1 MKIST
6 KGRYGTRALVELA
19 LRDTNEPVLLRDIAK
34 KQDISLAYLE
44 HVISPLIAGGILRS
58 TKGPKGGISLNKK
71 PAEIKL
77 SDVIR
82 LLEGSVAPADCVDNP
97 TVCERADS
105 CATRDIWC
113 ELKQALDRILN
124 STSIQDLADR
134 QGNRDVCCDDIELGI
149 ELNR

>member
-6 KGRYGTRALVELA
+6 KGRYGTRALLELST
-19 LRDTNEPVLLRDIAK
+19 RDSNEPMLLRNIAK

-71 PAEIKL
+71 PSDIKL

-82 LLEGSVAPADCVDNP
+82 LLEGSVAPTDTWTIRTFAIAP
-97 TVCERADS
+97 IPA
-105 CATRDIWC
+105 
-113 ELKQALDRILN
+113 
-124 STSIQDLADR
+124 
-134 QGNRDVCCDDIELGI
+134 
-149 ELNR
+149 

>member
-6 KGRYGTRALVELA
+6 KGRYGTRALLELA
-19 LRDTNEPVLLRDIAK
+19 MRDTNEPMLLRNIAK

-58 TKGPKGGISLNKK
+58 TKGPKGGISLNRK
-71 PAEIKL
+71 PSDIKL

-97 TVCERADS
+97 DICDRAET
-105 CATRDIWC
+105 CVARDIWC
-113 ELKQALDRILN
+113 EMKKVMDSILD
-124 STSIQDLADR
+124 STTIQDLVDR
-134 QGNRDVCCDDIELGI
+134 QEGKASSEQSELDAV
-149 ELNR
+149 LD

>member
-6 KGRYGTRALVELA
+6 KGRYGTRALIELA
-19 LRDTNEPVLLRDIAK
+19 MRESNEPMLLRNIAK

-71 PAEIKL
+71 PEDIKL

-97 TVCERADS
+97 DICDRADT
-105 CATRDIWC
+105 CVTRDVWC
-113 ELKQALDRILN
+113 EMKIAMDRILN
-124 STSIQDLADR
+124 STTLQNMVDR
-134 QGNRDVCCDDIELGI
+134 QVEKGPVETVDLEKILD
-149 ELNR
+149 

>member
-19 LRDTNEPVLLRDIAK
+19 MRDTNEPMLLRNIAK
-34 KQDISLAYLE
+34 QQDISLAYLE

-71 PAEIKL
+71 PEDIKL

-97 TVCERADS
+97 EVCDRAET
-105 CATRDIWC
+105 CAARDIWC
-113 ELKQALDRILN
+113 ELKHALDTILD
-124 STSIQDLADR
+124 STTIRDLVDR
-134 QGNRDVCCDDIELGI
+134 QTGKEASGKDINLEAIL
-149 ELNR
+149 EE

>member
-19 LRDTNEPVLLRDIAK
+19 MRNSNEPMLLRNIAK
-34 KQDISLAYLE
+34 QQDISLAYLE

-71 PAEIKL
+71 PEDIKL

-97 TVCERADS
+97 DVCERAES
-105 CATRDIWC
+105 CAARDIWC
-113 ELKQALDRILN
+113 ELKQALENILS
-124 STSIQDLADR
+124 STSIKDLVDR
-134 QGNRDVCCDDIELGI
+134 QGDKPCSVDESIEAVL
-149 ELNR
+149 E

>member
-19 LRDTNEPVLLRDIAK
+19 MRDSNEPMLLRNIAA

-58 TKGPKGGISLNKK
+58 TKGPKGGISLNRK
-71 PAEIKL
+71 PEDIKL

-82 LLEGSVAPADCVDNP
+82 LLEGSVAPSDCVDNP
-97 TVCERADS
+97 EVCDRADT
-105 CATRDIWC
+105 CAARDIWC
-113 ELKQALDRILN
+113 ELKSALENILS
-124 STSIQDLADR
+124 STTIQDLVDR
-134 QGNRDVCCDDIELGI
+134 QGDKPCSIDESLDSVLE
-149 ELNR
+149 

>member
-6 KGRYGTRALVELA
+6 KGRYGTRALIELA
-19 LRDTNEPVLLRDIAK
+19 MREGSEPMLLRKIAE

-71 PAEIKL
+71 PEDIKL

-97 TVCERADS
+97 DICDRADT
-105 CATRDIWC
+105 CVTRDVWC
-113 ELKQALDRILN
+113 EMKKAMDNILN
-124 STSIQDLADR
+124 STTLQDMVDR
-134 QGNRDVCCDDIELGI
+134 QTEKGTADEVDLDTILE
-149 ELNR
+149 

>member
-6 KGRYGTRALVELA
+6 KGRYGTRALLELA
-19 LRDTNEPVLLRDIAK
+19 IRDSNEPMLLRNIAK

-71 PAEIKL
+71 PADIKL

-82 LLEGSVAPADCVDNP
+82 LLEGSVAPTDCVDNP
-97 TVCERADS
+97 DICGRADT
-105 CATRDIWC
+105 CVTRDVWC
-113 ELKQALDRILN
+113 ELKDAMDNILD
-124 STSIQDLADR
+124 STTIQDMVDR
-134 QGNRDVCCDDIELGI
+134 QKEKGLPEADLETILE
-149 ELNR
+149 

>member
-6 KGRYGTRALVELA
+6 KGRYGTRALLELA
-19 LRDTNEPVLLRDIAK
+19 MRDSNEPMLLRNIAK

-71 PAEIKL
+71 PSDIKL

-97 TVCERADS
+97 DICDRADT
-105 CATRDIWC
+105 CVTRDVWC
-113 ELKQALDRILN
+113 EMKKAMDAILDK
-124 STSIQDLADR
+124 TTIQDMVDR
-134 QGNRDVCCDDIELGI
+134 QNEKGLPDTELEAI
-149 ELNR
+149 LD

>member
-6 KGRYGTRALVELA
+6 KGRYGTRALLELA
-19 LRDTNEPVLLRDIAK
+19 MRDSNEPMLLRNIAK

-58 TKGPKGGISLNKK
+58 TKGPKGGISLNRK
-71 PAEIKL
+71 PSDIKL

-97 TVCERADS
+97 DICERS
-105 CATRDIWC
+105 VTCVTRDVWC
-113 ELKQALDRILN
+113 ELKDAMDNILD
-124 STSIQDLADR
+124 STTIQNMVDR
-134 QGNRDVCCDDIELGI
+134 QNEKGLPHADLETILE
-149 ELNR
+149 

>member
-6 KGRYGTRALVELA
+6 KGRYGTRALLDLA
-19 LRDTNEPVLLRDIAK
+19 LRDSSEPMLLRNIAK

-71 PAEIKL
+71 PSDIRL

-82 LLEGSVAPADCVDNP
+82 LLEGSVAPTDCVDNP
-97 TVCERADS
+97 DICDRAVS
-105 CATRDIWC
+105 CVSRDVWC
-113 ELKQALDRILN
+113 ELKEAMDKILE
-124 STSIQDLADR
+124 STTIQDMVIR
-134 QGNRDVCCDDIELGI
+134 QNEKGVPVDIELDTI
-149 ELNR
+149 LD

>member
-6 KGRYGTRALVELA
+6 KGRYGTRALLELA
-19 LRDTNEPVLLRDIAK
+19 LRDTNEPMLLRNIAK

-71 PAEIKL
+71 PSEIKL
-77 SDVIR
+77 GEVIR

-97 TVCERADS
+97 DICDRADS
-105 CATRDIWC
+105 CVTREVWC
-113 ELKQALDRILN
+113 ELKDVMDNVLN
-124 STSIQDLADR
+124 KTTIQDMVDR
-134 QGNRDVCCDDIELGI
+134 QREKGVAEVDLDAVLG
-149 ELNR
+149 

>member
-6 KGRYGTRALVELA
+6 KGRYGTRALLELA
-19 LRDTNEPVLLRDIAK
+19 MRDSNEPMLLRNIAK

-71 PAEIKL
+71 PSDIKL

-97 TVCERADS
+97 DICDRADT
-105 CATRDIWC
+105 CVTRDVWC
-113 ELKQALDRILN
+113 EMKKAMDTILDK
-124 STSIQDLADR
+124 TTIQDMVDR
-134 QGNRDVCCDDIELGI
+134 QNEKGLPDTELEAI
-149 ELNR
+149 LD

>member
-19 LRDTNEPVLLRDIAK
+19 LRDTNDPVLLRDIAK
-34 KQDISLAYLE
+34 NQEISLAYLE

-58 TKGPKGGISLNKK
+58 TKGPKGGISLNRK
-71 PAEIKL
+71 PADIKL

-82 LLEGSVAPADCVDNP
+82 LLEGSVAPSDCVDNP
-97 TVCERADS
+97 DVCERADS

-113 ELKQALDRILN
+113 ELKSALDKILD
-124 STSIQDLADR
+124 STTIQNLVDR
-134 QGNRDVCCDDIELGI
+134 QGEKGAFCEDIELDI
-149 ELNR
+149 DLK

>member
-19 LRDTNEPVLLRDIAK
+19 LRETNEPVLLRDIAQ

-58 TKGPKGGISLNKK
+58 TKGPKGGISLNRK

-97 TVCERADS
+97 SVCDRADS

-113 ELKQALDRILN
+113 ELKQALDKILN
-124 STSIQDLADR
+124 STTIQDLADK
-134 QGNRDVCCDDIELGI
+134 QGSKESGCSNVEIDID
-149 ELNR
+149 LN

>member
-6 KGRYGTRALVELA
+6 KGRYGTRALLELA
-19 LRDTNEPVLLRDIAK
+19 MRDTSEPVLLRNIAK

-71 PAEIKL
+71 PSDIKL

-97 TVCERADS
+97 DICNRADM
-105 CATRDIWC
+105 CVTRDVWC
-113 ELKQALDRILN
+113 EMKTAMDNILDK
-124 STSIQDLADR
+124 TTIQDMVDR
-134 QGNRDVCCDDIELGI
+134 QNEKGLHPAGLETILD
-149 ELNR
+149 

>member
-6 KGRYGTRALVELA
+6 KGRYGTRALLELA
-19 LRDTNEPVLLRDIAK
+19 LRDSNEPMLLRNIAK

-71 PAEIKL
+71 PSDIKL

-97 TVCERADS
+97 DICERADT
-105 CATRDIWC
+105 CVTRDVWC
-113 ELKQALDRILN
+113 ELKDAMDNILDK
-124 STSIQDLADR
+124 TTIQDMVERQNEKGLPEADLET
-134 QGNRDVCCDDIELGI
+134 ILE
-149 ELNR
+149 

>member
-19 LRDTNEPVLLRDIAK
+19 MRDTNEPMLLRNIAK
-34 KQDISLAYLE
+34 KQNISLAYLE

-58 TKGPKGGISLNKK
+58 TKGPRGGISLNRK
-71 PAEIKL
+71 PSDIKL

-97 TVCERADS
+97 GVCDRAES
-105 CATRDIWC
+105 CAARDIWC
-113 ELKQALDRILN
+113 ELKAALDKILS
-124 STSIQDLADR
+124 STTIQDLVDR
-134 QGNRDVCCDDIELGI
+134 QGDKDNSCAAELDVVLE
-149 ELNR
+149 